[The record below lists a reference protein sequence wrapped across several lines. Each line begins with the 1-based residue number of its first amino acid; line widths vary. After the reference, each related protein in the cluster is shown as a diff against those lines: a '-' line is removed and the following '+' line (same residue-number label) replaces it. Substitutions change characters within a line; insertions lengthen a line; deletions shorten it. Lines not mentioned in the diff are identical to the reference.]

1 MRTNEPNWTKI
12 WTDVS
17 ISPGDERHA
26 RHGRRRRF
34 QAAPHMSSATVV
46 NRHTLKIVLM
56 HIGMHYALGV
66 VSLVSLLLTQI
77 RHEHPKATT

>member
-1 MRTNEPNWTKI
+1 
-12 WTDVS
+12 
-17 ISPGDERHA
+17 
-26 RHGRRRRF
+26 
-34 QAAPHMSSATVV
+34 MSSATVV